1 MEQRNKGASK
11 LRPSGV
17 AAEYGVCEQTLANWR
32 CTGRGPAYSRLS
44 ARMIVYDRN
53 DVEKYFTD
61 RKVTPGRAAG

>member
-1 MEQRNKGASK
+1 MNQRNKVVNK

-32 CTGRGPAYSRLS
+32 CQGSGPAFSRLS

-53 DVEKYFTD
+53 DVEKFFND
-61 RKVTPGRAAG
+61 HKVTPGWMG